1 MEERARPT
9 ILEANHIQR
18 AISDPNFYAAM
29 PEFLPV
35 KHKVDSLN
43 ANASL
48 SSGCPSCRNRRIAG
62 TVNSDF
68 VSVLNSL
75 TPDGYA
81 RLKKYIGA
89 EKLLVRSMD
98 RKAGHTVLRE
108 V

>member
-1 MEERARPT
+1 MNAGVRPV
-9 ILEANHIQR
+9 ILESAHIQR
-18 AISDPNFYAAM
+18 AISDPNFFTRM

-35 KHKVDSLN
+35 KKKMEALHVDMGKGCSTCRRRRL
-43 ANASL
+43 AN
-48 SSGCPSCRNRRIAG
+48 

-89 EKLLVRSMD
+89 EKLLVRAMD
-98 RKAGHTVLRE
+98 RTLNRPVLRE

>member
-1 MEERARPT
+1 MNQKPT
-9 ILEANHIQR
+9 ILEASHIQR
-18 AISDPNFYAAM
+18 AIGDPNFFSAM

-35 KHKVDSLN
+35 KRKIEALHVDPGKGC
-43 ANASL
+43 
-48 SSGCPSCRNRRIAG
+48 SSCARRRIAT

-81 RLKKYIGA
+81 RFKKYIGVD
-89 EKLLVRSMD
+89 KLLVRSMD
-98 RKAGHTVLRE
+98 RRLGKTMMRE